1 MKQYNEGTKI
11 IIKDLLILK
20 DKVIMCGMPE
30 YQYIL
35 MGINIVEEFVLR
47 ENPVD
52 ISNEVIDN
60 ILNEIKKTIENNA
73 FGYINHSVFTGI
85 KMGYNN
91 IEKKKTKELKK

>member
-20 DKVIMCGMPE
+20 DKVIMCGMPD

-52 ISNEVIDN
+52 VSNEVIDN
-60 ILNEIKKTIENNA
+60 ILNEIKKNVENNA
-73 FGYINHSVFTGI
+73 LGYINHSVFTGI
-85 KMGYNN
+85 KMVYNN